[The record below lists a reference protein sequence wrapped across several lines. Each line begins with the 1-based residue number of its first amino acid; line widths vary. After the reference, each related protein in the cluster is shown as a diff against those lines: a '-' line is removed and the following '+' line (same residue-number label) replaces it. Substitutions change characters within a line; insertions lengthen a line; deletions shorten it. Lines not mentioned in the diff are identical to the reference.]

1 MIFLIVVLSVAYTA
15 IFLGLGGGEVVAEAI
30 VGTPGGRWG
39 AFAVIMFIVF
49 ILGMFL
55 DWIGIVFIMV
65 PILAPTII
73 ALEFN
78 PLWFAMM
85 VVINLQTGFMS
96 PPFATSIFYLRGAA
110 APELGIAY
118 GHIIKGVYPFIAIVL
133 VVIVLC
139 IFFPEIVLWLPGQMI
154 R

>member
-1 MIFLIVVLSVAYTA
+1 
-15 IFLGLGGGEVVAEAI
+15 
-30 VGTPGGRWG
+30 
-39 AFAVIMFIVF
+39 
-49 ILGMFL
+49 
-55 DWIGIVFIMV
+55 MV

-85 VVINLQTGFMS
+85 VVINLQAGFLS

-133 VVIVLC
+133 VVITLC
-139 IFFPEIVLWLPGQMI
+139 VFFPQIVLWLPGLMI

>member
-1 MIFLIVVLSVAYTA
+1 MNCGCYWLRRGRQVT
-15 IFLGLGGGEVVAEAI
+15 
-30 VGTPGGRWG
+30 GGRWA
-39 AFAVIMFIVF
+39 AFAIIMLIVL

-85 VVINLQTGFMS
+85 VVINLQAGFLS

-133 VVIVLC
+133 VVITLC
-139 IFFPEIVLWLPGQMI
+139 VFFPRIVLWLPGLMI